1 MLNSILNK
9 QLAVEEFIPQYR
21 YHVTDSVVSIGD
33 GRVMC
38 IVKCRG
44 VPFESVNEL
53 ERQDQYDALN
63 GVMLSLG
70 KRTGSRLGAWLYWD
84 HYETTFD
91 ADYSFHY
98 KWLRDFHQ
106 KYMQRFKGRA
116 MFEND
121 FYIAF
126 ALKPFRN
133 DTLDE
138 TVREMQEMQAMVLQ
152 GMRRYEC
159 EPLTTYEH
167 NGHLFSQVYEFLSYL
182 NDGIWQRVPVTAQ
195 PAYKTIGTSSLY
207 QGYKLLETRFANG
220 GRRFST
226 LYDLKDF
233 PEPTKRGLMNPL
245 LPREFPF
252 LLCFSF
258 TFLLSTQAIG
268 LINQAL
274 NKMRS
279 AGDEADEQQ
288 GDMEEAK
295 GSIMAGE
302 VVFGELH
309 GALVVHGATEKQAE
323 DRGTHAVTAMQ
334 GECGAIWVP
343 ALLSAPATLLSLFP
357 GNVKHRPR
365 PMPKTTRNLCGVFS
379 MNTYSVGKA
388 KGNPI
393 GDGTAVLPVE
403 NMARGVYSYNFH
415 YSRPDVD
422 VRGDKLAG
430 HTLLLGSSGS
440 GKTTAETVKI
450 SMLDRWGFNL
460 FAVDKDGSMRGFI
473 EAHEGTYFELRNGE
487 PTGLNPFQIPDTE
500 FNRAFLYDLVASCSA
515 DGEARIKAAD
525 NRRVKEAVD
534 AVFELPW
541 EHRRFSTLLQSVPE
555 PMDGSEDGL
564 RRRLEQWCWDD
575 GRGNAGRFAYALDNP
590 TNKFNWEQFSKIG
603 FDVTDFLVEGHPAT
617 EPILGYL
624 LHLKTLMQRFRSGLM
639 VTVIEEF
646 WLPASYPTTAK
657 QIEEVLRVG
666 RRRDELILLISQ
678 MPTDASKS
686 PLMAVILEQTATK
699 LYFPNDQAAYLTPD
713 GHGYHYFMTET
724 EFREFKKLDKYSR
737 KYMIKQGSQSC
748 IAKIDLS
755 GLEDYIAVLAM
766 AKDDFPFLDQAKA
779 QVGRHPDDW
788 IPAYLELRQQHR
800 AANVLS
806 TPEKEATV

>member
-1 MLNSILNK
+1 MLSNILNK
-9 QLAVEEFIPQYR
+9 QLAVEEFIPPYR
-21 YHVTDSVVSIGD
+21 YHVADSIVSIAD

-44 VPFESVNEL
+44 VPFEAVSGTEL
-53 ERQDQYDALN
+53 DAQYDSLN
-63 GVMLSLG
+63 SVMLALG
-70 KRTGSRLGAWLYWD
+70 KRTGSRLGAWVYWD

-91 ADYSFHY
+91 AEYHFHY
-98 KWLRDFHQ
+98 KWLSDFHR
-106 KYMQRFKGRA
+106 KYMQRFNGRS
-116 MFEND
+116 MFDND

-126 ALKPFRN
+126 TLKPFRN
-133 DTLDE
+133 DSLEE
-138 TVREMQEMQAMVLQ
+138 TIREMEEVQTMVLE

-167 NGHLFSQVYEFLSYL
+167 NGHLFSQIYEFLSYL
-182 NDGIWQRVPVTAQ
+182 NDGIWQRTPVTAQ
-195 PAYKTIGTSSLY
+195 PAYKVIGTSSIY
-207 QGYKLLETRFANG
+207 HGYKLMETRFTNG

-233 PEPTKRGLMNPL
+233 PHPTKRGLMNPL
-245 LPREFPF
+245 LKVEFPF

-258 TFLLSTQAIG
+258 TFLLSTEAVG

-279 AGDEADEQQ
+279 AGDEAEEQQ
-288 GDMEEAK
+288 AELEEAK

-302 VVFGELH
+302 VIFGELH

-323 DRGTHAVTAMQ
+323 DRGTHATTTMTGQ
-334 GECGAIWVP
+334 CGASWVP
-343 ALLSAPATLLSLFP
+343 ALLSAPETRLSLFP
-357 GNVKHRPR
+357 GNLKRRPR
-365 PMPKTTRNLCGVFS
+365 PMPKTTRSLCGVFS
-379 MNTYSVGKA
+379 LNTYSVGKA

-403 NMARGVYSYNFH
+403 NMARGAYSFNFH

-422 VRGDKLAG
+422 ERGQKLAA
-430 HTLLLGSSGS
+430 HLLLLGATGV
-440 GKTTAETVKI
+440 GKTTMQTTKI

-460 FAVDKDGSMRGFI
+460 FALDKDGSMKGCI

-500 FNRAFLYDLVASCSA
+500 FNRAFLYDLVASCGA
-515 DGEARIKAAD
+515 DGASRLKAAD

-555 PMDGSEDGL
+555 PANGSEDGL
-564 RRRLEQWCWDD
+564 RRRLEQWCFDD
-575 GRGNAGRFAYALDNP
+575 GRGNGGRFAYALDNP
-590 TNKFNWEQFSKIG
+590 VNKFNWEQFSKIG

-617 EPILGYL
+617 EPILSYL
-624 LHLKTLMQRFRSGLM
+624 LHLKTLMQRFRPGLL
-639 VTVIEEF
+639 VTVVEEF

-666 RRRDELILLISQ
+666 RRRDEFIMLVSQ
-678 MPTDASKS
+678 MPTDASRS
-686 PLMAVILEQTATK
+686 PLMPVILEQTATK
-699 LYFPNDQAAYLTPD
+699 LYLPNDEAAYRTPD
-713 GHGYHYFMTET
+713 GHGYHHFLTET
-724 EFREFKKLDKYSR
+724 EFQNFKKLDKYSR

-748 IAKIDLS
+748 IAKLDLT

-766 AKDDFPFLDQAKA
+766 AKDDFPFLEQAKA
-779 QVGRHPDDW
+779 KVGRHPDDW
-788 IPAYLELRQQHR
+788 IPLYLELRRQHR